1 MPATKMKF
9 KQTNKSN
16 KSVEL
21 SNKDGDLYLDDK
33 KLEIKQKY
41 FTPCSGSCPEAT
53 LTLLLN
59 NKVNGTDVL
68 FLEKQWDYNHN
79 GEDDRPVINK
89 LNDSIVELVQ
99 PSNDVLKSF
108 EARPDGS
115 FDTCMVYVS
124 KTHILCPLSQS
135 IYDINAVEAVFFERV
150 SSYTRSFDVTLIFP
164 VDSRGKHNTFQF
176 SAVDRKK
183 NLNLVKDMFKTAYE
197 TGPDPIPWALLLK
210 KKKDENLSW
219 DDLHKLLE
227 DGQGEDEDEEDDWKP
242 GETDEEE
249 ETEDEEFDY
258 PSEEEFDEDED
269 EETDSDDEPG
279 LEGNEDYDN
288 WEENDD
294 SDEDSDDDEP
304 PKKKKKH

>member
-1 MPATKMKF
+1 MSATKMKF
-9 KQTNKSN
+9 KQTNNSN

-21 SNKDGDLYLDDK
+21 SNKEGVLFLDGE

-79 GEDDRPVINK
+79 GEDDRPIINK
-89 LNDSIVELVQ
+89 LNDSIVELAQ
-99 PSNDVLKSF
+99 PTQDVLKSF

-115 FDTCMVYVS
+115 FDTSTVYVS
-124 KTHILCPLSQS
+124 KTHILCPLSKS
-135 IYDINAVEAVFFERV
+135 IYDLNAVDAVFLERV
-150 SSYTRSFDVTLIFP
+150 SSYTRSFDVTLVFP
-164 VDSRGKHNTFQF
+164 VDSRGKHATFQF
-176 SAVDRKK
+176 SAIDRKK

-197 TGPDPIPWALLLK
+197 TGPDPIPWNLLLR

-219 DDLHKLLE
+219 DDVHKLLE
-227 DGQGEDEDEEDDWKP
+227 DGQEEEEDEEDDWKP

-249 ETEDEEFDY
+249 TDEEEYDY
-258 PSEEEFDEDED
+258 PDEEELED
-269 EETDSDDEPG
+269 EETDSDTETG

-294 SDEDSDDDEP
+294 SDDDSDDDEP